1 MNNIEFLNSILQ
13 LIVVLFV
20 ICLAVNIIIMR
31 KIPFLKINNDYVGII
46 DLIRYVLKFL
56 STTIFAI
63 ILTIFIYSSFS
74 TSTINVADIKNEVT
88 FLVLLMVGAFIVVL
102 WFNTIITGANFIYKL
117 IYYIK
122 LRRNTISNNL
132 RHAIAKKDDQSILK
146 NYNLINQTDEIIK
159 LSKNEISILTAC
171 LSKHGYN
178 EDVKELLITNL
189 YKKQSVLSKM
199 FTTNSALV
207 EYNIQSNDDI
217 FVPSNTMKHKLK
229 HFENITTIISIV
241 MTVVFFLQFIIV
253 TFSETFHIP
262 NNIMLVFVILTSV
275 FIIGLILIK
284 HEKIKKLYRK
294 ELAIAN
300 LPSDHIKVRKP
311 IIDNILLGISA
322 FMIVNV
328 IVQVLIY

>member
-13 LIVVLFV
+13 LFVVLLV
-20 ICLAVNIIIMR
+20 ICLAINIIIMR
-31 KIPFLKINNDYVGII
+31 KIPFIKINNDYVSII
-46 DLIRYVLKFL
+46 DLIYYGLKFL
-56 STTIFAI
+56 STTVLAV
-63 ILTIFIYSSFS
+63 ILTIFIYSSFG
-74 TSTINVADIKNEVT
+74 TSTINVVDIKNELT
-88 FLVLLMVGAFIVVL
+88 FLILLMVGGFIVSL
-102 WFNTIITGANFIYKL
+102 WFNVIITGANFIYKL

-132 RHAIAKKDDQSILK
+132 RHAIAKKDDQSIVK

-159 LSKNEISILTAC
+159 ISKNEISILTAC

-178 EDVKELLITNL
+178 EDVKELLKTNL

-229 HFENITTIISIV
+229 HFENITTIFSIV
-241 MTVVFFLQFIIV
+241 MTVVFILQFIIV

-262 NNIMLVFVILTSV
+262 NTIMLTFVILTSL
-275 FIIGLILIK
+275 FIISLILIK
-284 HEKIKKLYRK
+284 YEKIKKIYRK

-311 IIDNILLGISA
+311 IIDNVLLSLTA
-322 FMIVNV
+322 FMIVDV
-328 IVQVLIY
+328 IVQALIF